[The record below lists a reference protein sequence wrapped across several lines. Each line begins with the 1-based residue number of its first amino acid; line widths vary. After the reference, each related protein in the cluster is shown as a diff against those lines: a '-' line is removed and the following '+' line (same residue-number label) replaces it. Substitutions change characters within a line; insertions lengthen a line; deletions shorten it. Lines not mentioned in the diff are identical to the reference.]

1 MQNATAHLYQLPA
14 GTLTSAA
21 RAAILLNPLPE
32 EVNKPWCFRG
42 YLRASTDRLSSAGAL
57 PCSFLVALL
66 AARLQLWPAQH
77 GPPA

>member
-42 YLRASTDRLSSAGAL
+42 YLRASTFPRNYKD
-57 PCSFLVALL
+57 
-66 AARLQLWPAQH
+66 
-77 GPPA
+77 